1 MQFTDFDDF
10 ATRLENA
17 GASTGAA
24 EAQGMLCGM
33 VCAMGKVECKYWTD
47 LVLAELDPANVLV
60 KEVLAGLQ
68 QVYAN
73 VISGM
78 NDPTCELELL
88 LPADDESLAEC
99 AQGLAEWCQGFLLGL
114 ANGGIKDLTRLP
126 QDSREIIEDMV
137 ELSRL
142 EHDEVEESPA
152 EDEKAYVEIVEYVRM
167 GVLLINEELNP
178 VRVAPTT
185 LQ

>member
-10 ATRLENA
+10 DTRLRNA

-24 EAQGMLCGM
+24 EAQGLLCGM
-33 VCAMGKVECKYWTD
+33 VCAMGTVECKRWTD
-47 LVLAELDPANVLV
+47 MVVVDLDPANILV
-60 KEVLAGLQ
+60 KELLTGLQ
-68 QVYAN
+68 LVYDN
-73 VISGM
+73 VISGI
-78 NDPTCELELL
+78 NDPGCELELV

-99 AQGLAEWCQGFLLGL
+99 ARGLAEWCQGFLLGL
-114 ANGGIKDLTRLP
+114 ADGGVKDFAKLP
-126 QDSREIIEDMV
+126 QDSREIVEDMV

-142 EHDEVEESPA
+142 QHDEETESPA
-152 EDEKAYVEIVEYVRM
+152 EDEKAYMEIVEYVRV

-178 VRVAPTT
+178 VRAAPTT